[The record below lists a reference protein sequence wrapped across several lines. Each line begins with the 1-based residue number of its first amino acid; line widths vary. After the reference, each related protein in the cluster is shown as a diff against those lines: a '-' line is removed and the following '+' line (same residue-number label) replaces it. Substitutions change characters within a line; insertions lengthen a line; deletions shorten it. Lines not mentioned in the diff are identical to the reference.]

1 MTNRRQGRWSAV
13 NALMRPYR
21 LKVAGLS
28 AVSAA
33 GGVAEAAF
41 LVLVTQAALA
51 LAGGN
56 AEYAITGLDL
66 SIRASL
72 TVSGGLIAFRLIAA
86 LAGVSLSTRITSSV
100 IADLRTRLSRSFL
113 LSSWPTKQS
122 EPAGQLQQ

>member
-51 LAGGN
+51 LAGGDS
-56 AEYAITGLDL
+56 GDLDVGKAQE
-66 SIRASL
+66 RPGQAH
-72 TVSGGLIAFRLIAA
+72 GGHCGAA
-86 LAGVSLSTRITSSV
+86 GDGVPALFQQEGG
-100 IADLRTRLSRSFL
+100 ADGR
-113 LSSWPTKQS
+113 
-122 EPAGQLQQ
+122 